1 MMRSFRDLQIA
12 VASGAV
18 ACFLGAMVGGCPPQ
32 TNPLTPVDASD
43 AATTPCAAA
52 CAVLKALGCPEGAQT
67 DCVQVLA
74 HIDGARAI
82 LTPSGA
88 TLTCAA
94 IASAQ
99 SVAAVESLGVG
110 CRD

>member
-1 MMRSFRDLQIA
+1 MKPFRDLQIA
-12 VASGAV
+12 FASGAI

-67 DCVQVLA
+67 DCVPVLA

-82 LTPSGA
+82 RTPSGEA
-88 TLTCAA
+88 LTCAA
-94 IASAQ
+94 IAAAPT
-99 SVAAVESLGVG
+99 VAAVEALGVG
-110 CRD
+110 CHD